1 MKDDSSPIEVVVSF
15 DDDTAVTY
23 NHLLQDAANINNPF
37 ALFYSTNDKHQRD
50 VSLDTVVKLDD
61 NNSSSMLMM

>member
-50 VSLDTVVKLDD
+50 VSLG
-61 NNSSSMLMM
+61 SEA